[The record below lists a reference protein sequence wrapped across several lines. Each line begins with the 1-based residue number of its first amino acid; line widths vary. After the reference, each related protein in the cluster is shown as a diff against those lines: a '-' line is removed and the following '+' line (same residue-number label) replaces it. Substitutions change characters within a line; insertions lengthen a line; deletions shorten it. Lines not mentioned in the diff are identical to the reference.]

1 MLFPTSHTAV
11 RMTCHAP
18 AHVLLFKSVGYLDS
32 QARKMLRTDP
42 GEAIAER
49 KLFALFYASLAIAVV
64 LSFVSSLS
72 GLQQLQ
78 LASTPRLL
86 AWVTRNR
93 NLARLLFDAG
103 LWQGLTL
110 LALAVL
116 ASVIARR
123 RGRRLWSG
131 IGWFLT
137 AVAGLVVIMLL
148 EIVAEK
154 YLLKPSLHNLRPGLN
169 LGEGPVTEL
178 GYRLLGMDSGG
189 ATSTPSGF
197 ALRQSILFV
206 FYLVLQCNFRPRRA
220 ISGRLLTTANSGL
233 FALVLFGRFAMG
245 MHTVFDILL
254 GVAVGILVFWL
265 GFGVHAGAK
274 GTLRYMEE
282 LVAPG
287 AVCFLVIEFYCHRP
301 NHWLLFGAVS
311 ASIMAISYALF
322 VFTGLGRRPGGG

>member
-1 MLFPTSHTAV
+1 
-11 RMTCHAP
+11 MTCHAP

-169 LGEGPVTEL
+169 LGEG
-178 GYRLLGMDSGG
+178 G
-189 ATSTPSGF
+189 AVEKLHHPSG
-197 ALRQSILFV
+197 
-206 FYLVLQCNFRPRRA
+206 
-220 ISGRLLTTANSGL
+220 
-233 FALVLFGRFAMG
+233 
-245 MHTVFDILL
+245 
-254 GVAVGILVFWL
+254 
-265 GFGVHAGAK
+265 
-274 GTLRYMEE
+274 
-282 LVAPG
+282 
-287 AVCFLVIEFYCHRP
+287 
-301 NHWLLFGAVS
+301 
-311 ASIMAISYALF
+311 
-322 VFTGLGRRPGGG
+322 

>member
-1 MLFPTSHTAV
+1 MP
-11 RMTCHAP
+11 
-18 AHVLLFKSVGYLDS
+18 
-32 QARKMLRTDP
+32 
-42 GEAIAER
+42 
-49 KLFALFYASLAIAVV
+49 
-64 LSFVSSLS
+64 
-72 GLQQLQ
+72 
-78 LASTPRLL
+78 
-86 AWVTRNR
+86 
-93 NLARLLFDAG
+93 
-103 LWQGLTL
+103 
-110 LALAVL
+110 
-116 ASVIARR
+116 
-123 RGRRLWSG
+123 
-131 IGWFLT
+131 
-137 AVAGLVVIMLL
+137 
-148 EIVAEK
+148 
-154 YLLKPSLHNLRPGLN
+154 
-169 LGEGPVTEL
+169 EGPVTEL